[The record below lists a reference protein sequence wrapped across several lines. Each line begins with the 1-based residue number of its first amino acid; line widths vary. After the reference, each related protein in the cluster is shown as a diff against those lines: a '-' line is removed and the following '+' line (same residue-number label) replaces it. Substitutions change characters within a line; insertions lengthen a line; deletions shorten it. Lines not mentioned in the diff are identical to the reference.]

1 MKCDAQDN
9 FTSQRLGN
17 KMEDLI
23 NAAITGPTFFF
34 SISFIDL

>member
-1 MKCDAQDN
+1 MRCDAQDN
-9 FTSQRLGN
+9 VTNQRLGN